1 MNQEIAILMAAGKG
15 ERMRPLTLTTPKPL
29 VKVHGTSMIET
40 VIAGLQRRG
49 VAKIYVVVGYLK
61 EAFADLPSKYDN
73 LELIENNEYTVKNN
87 ISSIHAAA
95 DVMGKGDC
103 FICEADLYV
112 SDPTIFDAKL
122 DHSCYYGKM
131 VEGHSDD
138 WVFDL
143 DSNGRITRVGKYGD
157 DAYNMCG
164 VCYLKKEDAKTI
176 ADAVKEAYTHEGHEQ
191 LFWDEIVD
199 RKLDTVNMT
208 VHPVGNSQIVEIDSV
223 AELKQI
229 DHSYDCVTV

>member
-49 VAKIYVVVGYLK
+49 VSRIYVVVGYLK
-61 EAFADLPSKYDN
+61 EAFADLPVKYSN
-73 LELIENNEYTVKNN
+73 VELIENTEYTVKNN

-95 DVMGKGDC
+95 DVMGKENC
-103 FICEADLYV
+103 FICEADLFV
-112 SDPTIFDAKL
+112 SDPTIFDAQL
-122 DHSCYYGKM
+122 DRSCYYGKM
-131 VEGHSDD
+131 VKGHSDD
-138 WVFDL
+138 WVFDQ
-143 DSNGRITRVGKYGD
+143 DETGRITRVGKYGD

-164 VCYLKKEDAKTI
+164 VCYLKKEDATII
-176 ADAVKEAYTHEGHEQ
+176 ADAVREAYTQEGHEQ

-199 RKLDTVNMT
+199 RKLKQVNMT
-208 VHPVGNSQIVEIDSV
+208 VYPVGREQIVEIDSV

-229 DHSYDCVTV
+229 DHSYDRVSV

>member
-40 VIAGLQRRG
+40 VIAGLQHRG

-61 EAFADLPSKYDN
+61 EAFADLPGKYDN
-73 LELIENNEYTVKNN
+73 VELIENTEYTVKNN
-87 ISSIHAAA
+87 ISSIYAATN
-95 DVMGKGDC
+95 VMGKENC
-103 FICEADLYV
+103 FICEADLFV
-112 SDPTIFDAKL
+112 SDPTIFDAQL

-131 VEGHSDD
+131 VKGHSDD

-143 DSNGRITRVGKYGD
+143 DESGRITRVGKYGD

-164 VCYLKKEDAKTI
+164 VCYLKKEDAKII
-176 ADAVKEAYTHEGHEQ
+176 ADAVKEAYTQEGHEQ

-199 RKLDTVNMT
+199 RKLKEVNMT
-208 VHPVGNSQIVEIDSV
+208 VHPVGHQQIVEIDSV

-229 DHSYDCVTV
+229 DHSYDRVAI